1 MAGCAI
7 GCRINMK
14 SIREFI
20 GITVFILI
28 ITISCNTASINPTAD
43 TDTAANCWTGAGE
56 NQIPVDSI
64 GNEIRYGR
72 NLIAHTAQYLGPKG
86 SVATITNG
94 MNCQNCHLDAG
105 TKPWGNNYG
114 SVASMYPR
122 FRERSGTIES
132 IEKRINDCLQRS
144 LHGKAIDSTSREMR
158 AMVAYIQWLGAEV
171 PKGKKVKGSGI
182 QQLPYLQRAADP
194 LSGEKIYVSQC
205 ARCHGKQGEGQINLV
220 GNEYTY
226 PPLWGPNSYTTGAG
240 LYRLS
245 RLAGF
250 VKNNMP
256 NPVNYHQPQ
265 LSDAAAWDVAA
276 FINSQPRPGFDISS
290 DWPDIKAKPVDHPF
304 GPFADTFSERQHKF
318 GPWKP
323 SSTGKVN

>member
-1 MAGCAI
+1 MVSCGI
-7 GCRINMK
+7 VCRINMK
-14 SIREFI
+14 WIVRLI
-20 GITVFILI
+20 YGGIVALPMY
-28 ITISCNTASINPTAD
+28 ISCNTPTPQPLLL
-43 TDTAANCWTGAGE
+43 TDSSANCWTGSGE
-56 NQIPVDSI
+56 YQIPVDSV
-64 GNEIRYGR
+64 GKEIRYGR

-86 SVATITNG
+86 SVAAITNG

-114 SVASMYPR
+114 SVASTYPR
-122 FRERSGTIES
+122 FRDRSGTIES

-194 LSGEKIYVSQC
+194 LSGEKIYVTQC
-205 ARCHGKQGEGQINLV
+205 ARCHGKQGEGQPDANGI
-220 GNEYTY
+220 EFTY
-226 PPLWGPNSYTTGAG
+226 PPLWGIHSYTTGAG

-245 RLAGF
+245 RLAGYI
-250 VKNNMP
+250 KNNMP
-256 NPVNYHQPQ
+256 NPVNYHQP
-265 LSDAAAWDVAA
+265 LLTDTESWDVAA
-276 FINSQPRPGFDISS
+276 YINSQSRPGFDISS

-304 GPFADTFSERQHKF
+304 GPFADTFTERQHKL
-318 GPWKP
+318 GPWVGM
-323 SSTGKVN
+323 GKEK